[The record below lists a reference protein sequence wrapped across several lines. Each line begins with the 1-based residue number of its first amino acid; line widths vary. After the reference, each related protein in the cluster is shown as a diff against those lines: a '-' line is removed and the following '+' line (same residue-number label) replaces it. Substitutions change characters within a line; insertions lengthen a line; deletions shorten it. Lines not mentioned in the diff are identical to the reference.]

1 MAGKIVNAVQKKEL
15 DGKSLMELLH
25 QGFEHLIKAKGMRHA
40 RRPTRKQLSLS
51 VLVMDICSVN
61 EATACGAI
69 MFLFIIDEATRYKWV
84 FLLEKKSEATYYIIK
99 LLNELRTQFK

>member
-1 MAGKIVNAVQKKEL
+1 
-15 DGKSLMELLH
+15 
-25 QGFEHLIKAKGMRHA
+25 
-40 RRPTRKQLSLS
+40 
-51 VLVMDICSVN
+51 MDICSVN